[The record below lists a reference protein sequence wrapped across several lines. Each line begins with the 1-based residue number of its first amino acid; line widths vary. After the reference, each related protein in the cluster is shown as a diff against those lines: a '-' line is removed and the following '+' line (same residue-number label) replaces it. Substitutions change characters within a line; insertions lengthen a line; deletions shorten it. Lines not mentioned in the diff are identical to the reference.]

1 MNNDSSL
8 GRGGESPLDRAI
20 DRAVREMMHVDPPPG
35 LRRRVLFRLEPSVT
49 RRPLFLPRHVFAAVA
64 VALALLL
71 GAAMFM
77 RNQGGSP
84 VGNETAP
91 SIASGTP
98 PRVQPGPAPE
108 PQPARDPKDTARGSS
123 TPITRERI
131 QMPRV
136 TNVFGT
142 GTSRVSATADPG
154 SDAVWTGDAGRP
166 KDDASNPVAP
176 LVIAPLMPAAIE
188 TPAIEIPPLVIPG
201 PPKGGV

>member
-8 GRGGESPLDRAI
+8 GHGGESPLDRAI
-20 DRAVREMMHVDPPPG
+20 DRAVREMMHVDPPAG
-35 LRRRVLFRLEPSVT
+35 LRRRVLSRLDPSVS
-49 RRPLFLPRHVFAAVA
+49 RRPLFLPRHVFAAA
-64 VALALLL
+64 ALAILIL
-71 GAAMFM
+71 AAMFM

-84 VGNETAP
+84 AGTDTAR
-91 SIASGTP
+91 SMASGTP
-98 PRVQPGPAPE
+98 PRVQTVPAPA
-108 PQPARDPKDTARGSS
+108 PHPSKDPKRTAHGSS
-123 TPITRERI
+123 APITRERI

-142 GTSRVSATADPG
+142 GTSRVSATADSG
-154 SDAVWTGDAGRP
+154 SDAVWTGDSGRP

-188 TPAIEIPPLVIPG
+188 TPAIDIPPLVIPG